1 MSRSIAGLLE
11 IMARLRDPEKGCPW
25 DRKQSFATI
34 APYTIEE
41 AYEVA
46 EAIHRGDMDELRD
59 ELGDLLFQ
67 VVFYAQMAREIG
79 AFDFDDVVAGIC
91 EKMQRRHPHV
101 FADAEIATA
110 EAQTLAWE
118 RQKSTE
124 RKARAGDQ
132 PHSLLDGVA
141 TALPALMRSEKLQRR
156 AARGGFDWPDV
167 SGVIAKVQEE
177 LDEVTAELERG
188 ASKERVAEEIGDL
201 LMACANLARK
211 AGVDAEMALVA
222 GNRKFE
228 RRFHGIEKRIAAQ
241 GQKMAELSLDEL
253 ERHWQAVKSDERR
266 QPPKGQDDIEQ

>member
-1 MSRSIAGLLE
+1 MSHSIEQLLE
-11 IMARLRDPEKGCPW
+11 IMAQLRDPKKGCPW
-25 DRKQSFATI
+25 DRKQTFATI

-67 VVFYAQMAREIG
+67 VVFYAQMAKEAN
-79 AFDFDDVVAGIC
+79 AFGFDDVVAAIC

-101 FADAEIATA
+101 FGEAEIVSA

-118 RQKSTE
+118 QQKSSE
-124 RKARAGDQ
+124 RKEKAGDQ
-132 PHSLLDGVA
+132 EHSLLDGVA
-141 TALPALMRSEKLQRR
+141 DALPALMRSEKLQRR

-167 SGVIAKVQEE
+167 FGVIAKVQEE
-177 LDEVTAELERG
+177 LDEVTAELEQG
-188 ASKERVAEEIGDL
+188 ASKERVTEEIGDL

-228 RRFHGIEKRIAAQ
+228 RRFRGIEERVAAREQ
-241 GQKMAELSLDEL
+241 EMTELSLDEL
-253 ERHWQAVKSDERR
+253 EMHWQAIKADEN
-266 QPPKGQDDIEQ
+266 K

>member
-1 MSRSIAGLLE
+1 MSQSITQLLE
-11 IMARLRDPEKGCPW
+11 IMAQLRDPETGCPW
-25 DRKQSFATI
+25 DRKQTFSTI

-46 EAIHRGDMDELRD
+46 EAINRGDMNELQD

-67 VVFYAQMAREIG
+67 VVFYAQMAKEEK

-91 EKMQRRHPHV
+91 EKMRRRHPHV
-101 FADAEIATA
+101 FGDAEIASA

-118 RQKSTE
+118 QQKSTE
-124 RKARAGDQ
+124 RKAKAGGR

-141 TALPALMRSEKLQRR
+141 SALPALMRSEKLQRR

-167 SGVIAKVQEE
+167 FGVLAKVREE
-177 LDEVTAELERG
+177 LDEVAVELEQRG
-188 ASKERVAEEIGDL
+188 SKERVAEEIGDL

-228 RRFHGIEKRIAAQ
+228 RRFQGIEKRIAEQ
-241 GQKMAELSLDEL
+241 NQTMTELSLDEL
-253 ERHWQAVKSDERR
+253 ELHWQAVKSDECR
-266 QPPKGQDDIEQ
+266 QE